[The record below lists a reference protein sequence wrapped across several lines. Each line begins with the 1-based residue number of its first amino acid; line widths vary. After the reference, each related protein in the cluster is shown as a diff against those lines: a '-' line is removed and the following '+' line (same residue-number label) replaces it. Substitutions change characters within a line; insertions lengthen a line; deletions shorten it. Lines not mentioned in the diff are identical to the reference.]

1 MPLYGCDRCGFT
13 SAAFRPDAVASHRL
27 EYPDCDGAMRI
38 MFRSTDRHRGGYD
51 ARDLASPAPARHS
64 QARAATTNSRRALL
78 VSERLDAGGMLRLIL
93 LGDLDVAGA
102 EALNA
107 RLAELKTAGR
117 PVRLDLSR
125 LAFIDSSGI
134 QALIVTLTDARST
147 GWQLEV
153 APEVSPSVRRA
164 AEIIGIARI
173 LWPADPEPNPSN
185 APSSRWSWPSQK
197 TPRSWPGRSVR
208 LRPD

>member
-1 MPLYGCDRCGFT
+1 
-13 SAAFRPDAVASHRL
+13 
-27 EYPDCDGAMRI
+27 MRI
-38 MFRSTDRHRGGYD
+38 MFRSADRNRGGYD
-51 ARDLASPAPARHS
+51 ARDLASPARARDS
-64 QARAATTNSRRALL
+64 QVGAAATHSSRAL
-78 VSERLDAGGMLRLIL
+78 VVGERLDAGGMVRLTL

-107 RLAELKTAGR
+107 RLVELKTAGR
-117 PVRLDLSR
+117 RVRLDLSR

-153 APEVSPSVRRA
+153 APEVSPSVTRA

-173 LWPADPEPNPSN
+173 LWPADPDPNPSN
-185 APSSRWSWPSQK
+185 APSSRSANA
-197 TPRSWPGRSVR
+197 T
-208 LRPD
+208 

>member
-1 MPLYGCDRCGFT
+1 
-13 SAAFRPDAVASHRL
+13 
-27 EYPDCDGAMRI
+27 MRI
-38 MFRSTDRHRGGYD
+38 MFRSADHHRGEYD
-51 ARDLASPAPARHS
+51 RRDLASPAPARHS
-64 QARAATTNSRRALL
+64 QAGAAATNSRRALL
-78 VSERLDAGGMLRLIL
+78 VGECLDAGGMLRLTL

-153 APEVSPSVRRA
+153 APEVSPTVRRA
-164 AEIIGIARI
+164 AEITGIARI
-173 LWPADPEPNPSN
+173 LWPADLDPNPSN
-185 APSSRWSWPSQK
+185 APSA
-197 TPRSWPGRSVR
+197 
-208 LRPD
+208 L